1 MLLKKSHLITII
13 LILFSLPTD
22 AKIYVVS
29 TAALL
34 TNQADHREKEYI
46 QSLRII
52 KKLGFTPYII
62 EACKK
67 KGPTFFERYTPHVFY
82 STMND
87 PVLHNKGVNEGKTML
102 EGLKAF
108 HFEDDDIIIK
118 TTGRYHFISD
128 YFVRMVKNNP
138 NTDAFFLLI
147 AADQQV
153 LTSCF
158 AMRYKHLITMLE
170 SFDYN
175 DMETNMISIETICAD
190 YIKNSHQQNT
200 LRVLFVDKVDIQ
212 GRMFFWGHTSIDK
225 LPLSTW

>member
-1 MLLKKSHLITII
+1 MLLKKNCVIIII
-13 LILFSLPTD
+13 LAVCSIQTD
-22 AKIYVVS
+22 AKIYIVS

-34 TNQADHREKEYI
+34 TNQARHREKEYI
-46 QSLRII
+46 QAVRII
-52 KKLGFTPYII
+52 KKIGFTPYII

-87 PVLHNKGVNEGKTML
+87 PALHNKGVNEGRTML
-102 EGLKAF
+102 EGLKSF

-118 TTGRYHFISD
+118 TTGRYYFISD
-128 YFVRMVKNNP
+128 YFIRTVKNNP
-138 NTDAFFLLI
+138 TIDAFFLLI
-147 AADQQV
+147 ANNQQV

-170 SFDYN
+170 DIDYEN
-175 DMETNMISIETICAD
+175 MELQNISLETICAD
-190 YIKNSHQQNT
+190 YIKSAHQQNSM
-200 LRVLFVDKVDIQ
+200 RVLFVDKVDIQ
-212 GRMFFWGHTSIDK
+212 GRMFFWGETSIDK